1 MKENNKNE
9 INEEDED
16 LKKINEMLIQVNKK
30 KEYGNQLVTQKK
42 YKEAEEV
49 YLEAFEII
57 NKFETKKKFELDNEE
72 KKAKGKEIINT
83 IKTLYS
89 NIALCQGKQLKI
101 HEAIQTSS
109 YIISNLDGYHDKS
122 YLRIMMWMIEIGE
135 LSAAEEIQ
143 KEIKNKFYGEKLKVF
158 NSAFNLLKIKKEE
171 AEEKLRNRIKNN
183 QEGKNIDLKEIINNG
198 KKVKNKKKE
207 EKTIFNLAFNKY
219 KFLTIGLGGLIGGI
233 GIFLLY
239 KYRNK

>member
-49 YLEAFEII
+49 YFEAFEII

-171 AEEKLRNRIKNN
+171 VEDKLRNRIKNN

-207 EKTIFNLAFNKY
+207 EKTIFNLAFNK
-219 KFLTIGLGGLIGGI
+219 
-233 GIFLLY
+233 
-239 KYRNK
+239 